1 MIKARKTALTR
12 LLSLVFVA
20 LTKLALCAFA
30 LLNLGLARPALAAET
45 ANGAKIFSA
54 NCAACHIGGG
64 NIIIANK
71 TLKKQVLEKYNM
83 ASIEAIVNQV
93 QNGKSAMPAFRG
105 RLNDVEIEDVAAYVL
120 EKAENG
126 W

>member
-1 MIKARKTALTR
+1 MFT
-12 LLSLVFVA
+12 LV
-20 LTKLALCAFA
+20 LGRPTLAVE
-30 LLNLGLARPALAAET
+30 LAD
-45 ANGAKIFSA
+45 GAKVFSD

-71 TLKKQVLEKYNM
+71 TLKKQALEKYNM
-83 ASIEAIVNQV
+83 ASMEDIVNQV

-105 RLNDVEIEDVAAYVL
+105 RLTDQQIENVAAYIL
-120 EKAENG
+120 EKAEKG